1 MIDSIAIAIT
11 PIMNNRSLTWENC
24 KAMDDIANSVLLK
37 AVLIVQTLSSTA
49 AIPLLILLL
58 RWVLTKSLMHFNTK
72 FIFVFNIMC
81 SLIHLLSRINQHVAG
96 LCDYF
101 HQRSDGCQIIPEI
114 MYCFYVRLPYNCAL
128 WACYTTTFMIALERC
143 IATIFLR
150 SYHNNRTVGPLLV
163 ASQLMITSALLLFV
177 YFPTRFS
184 GVIMYYCLAMSAEK
198 PMYTVIPLSLTMIIQ
213 SLAVLTFVKLNMVNK
228 DIRLKLRN
236 AGDLRGRYQVEETLR
251 SLNTL
256 SPFFYSSYAFIFTY
270 LALMCTTLTVNH
282 NFSTTLFLSVI
293 EGERRSFKLVECG

>member
-1 MIDSIAIAIT
+1 
-11 PIMNNRSLTWENC
+11 
-24 KAMDDIANSVLLK
+24 
-37 AVLIVQTLSSTA
+37 
-49 AIPLLILLL
+49 
-58 RWVLTKSLMHFNTK
+58 
-72 FIFVFNIMC
+72 
-81 SLIHLLSRINQHVAG
+81 
-96 LCDYF
+96 
-101 HQRSDGCQIIPEI
+101 
-114 MYCFYVRLPYNCAL
+114 
-128 WACYTTTFMIALERC
+128 
-143 IATIFLR
+143 
-150 SYHNNRTVGPLLV
+150 
-163 ASQLMITSALLLFV
+163 MITSALLLFV

-293 EGERRSFKLVECG
+293 EGTNWMPQLCLFLPLLLWYQNRNVTNKVRSELSCEIATTSERYQQDLRKMWG